1 MTTKPSKPLL
11 PDTIPGE
18 APTSIGREYELDH
31 GPVSDQTLATIR
43 TLVDQ
48 QNYIPSKSLFGP
60 CETDA
65 GKGAKIADLLA
76 VPGSEDVELEID
88 RRQEL
93 PRAADFS

>member
-18 APTSIGREYELDH
+18 APTWIGLAYELDD

-48 QNYIPSKSLFGP
+48 QNYIPSRSLFGR

-76 VPGSEDVELEID
+76 LPGSEDVELDID
-88 RRQEL
+88 RRREL
-93 PRAADFS
+93 PRGADFS